1 MIKTREK
8 KMIARIAALAATTFL
23 LAAPALAA
31 WPEKPIRVVVPFAAG
46 GTSDQMGRV
55 FARAIDENKLLPQ
68 PINVFNVTGHYSVGS
83 RQIKDA
89 APDGHNFLL
98 IHIALMG
105 GEASGVMDFG
115 FRDFKGVAT
124 TGDFCLTPVVRND
137 SPYNSLKEL
146 LEAAKRAPDTIQFGV
161 NIAAINHLAA
171 LQIQQTTPGASFRY
185 VQIGG
190 GAENFRAL
198 IGGHTQAGVLSSAE
212 FVNFRGGGQLKPL
225 GYTGPVRHPG
235 LPDIPTLKEQG
246 YNIEFCVANWWF
258 APKAT
263 PQPIVNAFADALR
276 KAQQT
281 PYVQKE
287 LADRLFA
294 PVFLAGPELDKSLAD
309 TWKEIE
315 PIAKMAT
322 KK

>member
-1 MIKTREK
+1 MIVR
-8 KMIARIAALAATTFL
+8 AAGLAVAALMITASAF
-23 LAAPALAA
+23 AA

-68 PINVFNVTGHYSVGS
+68 PVNIFNVTGHYSVGS

-98 IHIALMG
+98 VHIALMG

-115 FRDFKGVAT
+115 FRDFKGVAA
-124 TGDFCLTPVVRND
+124 TGDFCLAPVVKTD
-137 SPYNSLKEL
+137 SPYKSLKEL
-146 LEAAKRAPDTIQFGV
+146 LEAAKREPGTIQFGV
-161 NIAAINHLAA
+161 NIAAINHLVA

-185 VQIGG
+185 VQVGG

-198 IGGHTQAGVLSSAE
+198 IGGHTQASVLSSAE
-212 FVNFRGGGQLKPL
+212 LVNFQGGGQLRPL
-225 GYTGPVRHPG
+225 GYTGPTRHPG
-235 LPDIPTLKEQG
+235 LPDIPTLKELG
-246 YNIEFCVANWWF
+246 YDVDFCVANWWF
-258 APKAT
+258 APKNT
-263 PQPIVNAFADALR
+263 PQPAVDAFADALR

-281 PYVQKE
+281 AYVQKE

-294 PVFLAGPELDKSLAD
+294 SVFLAGAELDRSLAE
-309 TWKEIE
+309 TWKRIE

-322 KK
+322 TK

>member
-1 MIKTREK
+1 MMKGIFGLGV
-8 KMIARIAALAATTFL
+8 LAVMA
-23 LAAPALAA
+23 AAPAFAA
-31 WPEKPIRVVVPFAAG
+31 WPERPIRVVVPFAAG

-55 FARAIDENKLLPQ
+55 FARAIDENKLLSQ
-68 PINVFNVTGHYSVGS
+68 PVNVFNVTGHYSVGS

-98 IHIALMG
+98 VHIALMG

-115 FRDFKGVAT
+115 FRDFKGVAA
-124 TGDFCLTPVVRND
+124 TGDFCLAPVVKND
-137 SPYNSLKEL
+137 SPYKSLKEL

-161 NIAAINHLAA
+161 NIAAINHLVA

-185 VQIGG
+185 VQVGG

-198 IGGHTQAGVLSSAE
+198 IGGHTQASVLSSAE
-212 FVNFRGGGQLKPL
+212 LVNFQGGGQLRPL
-225 GYTGPVRHPG
+225 GYTGPKRHPG
-235 LPDIPTLKEQG
+235 LPDIPTLKELG
-246 YNIEFCVANWWF
+246 YDVEFCVANWWF

-263 PQPIVNAFADALR
+263 PQPVVDAFADALR

-281 PYVQKE
+281 AYVQKE

-294 PVFLAGPELDKSLAD
+294 SIFLAGPELDRSLAE
-309 TWKEIE
+309 TWKRIE

>member
-1 MIKTREK
+1 MMNRVFGLG
-8 KMIARIAALAATTFL
+8 IAALLATS
-23 LAAPALAA
+23 PAFAA
-31 WPEKPIRVVVPFAAG
+31 WPERPIRVVVPFAAG

-68 PINVFNVTGHYSVGS
+68 PVNVFNVTGHYSVGS

-98 IHIALMG
+98 VHIALMG
-105 GEASGVMDFG
+105 GEGSGVMDFG
-115 FRDFKGVAT
+115 FRNFKGVAT
-124 TGDFCLTPVVRND
+124 TGEFCLLPIVKND
-137 SPYNSLKEL
+137 SPYKSLKEL
-146 LEAAKRAPDTIQFGV
+146 LEAAKAKPDTIQFGV
-161 NIAAINHLAA
+161 NIAAINHLVA

-185 VQIGG
+185 VQVGG

-198 IGGHTQAGVLSSAE
+198 IGGHTQATVLSSAE
-212 FVNFRGGGQLKPL
+212 VINFRGDGQLRPL
-225 GYTGPVRHPG
+225 GYTGSQRLAAMPE
-235 LPDIPTLKEQG
+235 IPTLKELG
-246 YNIEFCVANWWF
+246 YSVEFCVSNWWF

-263 PQPIVNAFADALR
+263 PQPIVDAFAEALR
-276 KAQQT
+276 KAQAT

-294 PVFLAGPELDKSLAD
+294 PVFLSGAELEKSLAD
-309 TWKEIE
+309 TWKRIE
-315 PIAKMAT
+315 PIAKLAT